1 MIQTIE
7 MDLTMRQQ
15 TQADR
20 PGRALP
26 LPVVR
31 ALRKLGHDI
40 RDARRRRRIPVAIA
54 AQRASISK
62 TTWLKVEKGDPGVL
76 TGTYVTV
83 LFVLG
88 LVERVGQLADPGSDS
103 VGLRLEEEQL
113 PQRIRNKR
121 LQPAGAH

>member
-1 MIQTIE
+1 
-7 MDLTMRQQ
+7 MRQQ
-15 TQADR
+15 TETNR
-20 PGRALP
+20 SGRALP

-88 LVERVGQLADPGSDS
+88 FVERVGQLADPGSDS
-103 VGLRLEEEQL
+103 VGLRLVEEQL

-121 LQPAGAH
+121 LRPAGVH

>member
-1 MIQTIE
+1 MGQTAKTS
-7 MDLTMRQQ
+7 L
-15 TQADR
+15 
-20 PGRALP
+20 PGGDLP

-31 ALRKLGHDI
+31 ALRKLGQDI

-54 AQRASISK
+54 AERASISK

-76 TGTYVTV
+76 VGTYVCV

-88 LVERVGQLADPGSDS
+88 LVDRVSALADPSTDN

-113 PQRIRNKR
+113 PQRIRQRKR
-121 LQPAGAH
+121 KSAGGE

>member
-1 MIQTIE
+1 
-7 MDLTMRQQ
+7 MDLTMNRSIPSNRSSG
-15 TQADR
+15 T
-20 PGRALP
+20 LP
-26 LPVVR
+26 LPVMR

-76 TGTYVTV
+76 AGTYVTA
-83 LFVLG
+83 LFILG
-88 LVERVGQLADPGSDS
+88 LADRIAQLADPGTDS
-103 VGLRLEEEQL
+103 VGLRLEEERL

-121 LQPAGAH
+121 TRPAGES

>member
-1 MIQTIE
+1 MNQHA
-7 MDLTMRQQ
+7 RNK
-15 TQADR
+15 R
-20 PGRALP
+20 PGRDLP

-76 TGTYVTV
+76 AGTYVTV
-83 LFVLG
+83 LFILG
-88 LVERVGQLADPGSDS
+88 LVERVEQLADPGSDS

-121 LQPAGAH
+121 PRPTVR

>member
-1 MIQTIE
+1 
-7 MDLTMRQQ
+7 MDLKMEHPSKT
-15 TQADR
+15 AR
-20 PGRALP
+20 PSLP

-54 AQRASISK
+54 AERASISK

-76 TGTYVTV
+76 AGTYVTV
-83 LFVLG
+83 LFILG
-88 LVERVGQLADPGSDS
+88 FVDRLAALADPASDN

-113 PQRIRNKR
+113 PQRIRQRKR
-121 LQPAGAH
+121 KSAGEE

>member
-1 MIQTIE
+1 
-7 MDLTMRQQ
+7 MDLKMKRSTPSN
-15 TQADR
+15 R
-20 PGRALP
+20 PGGTMP
-26 LPVVR
+26 LPAVR

-76 TGTYVTV
+76 AGTYVTV

-88 LVERVGQLADPGSDS
+88 LVDRVAQLADPVTDS

-121 LQPAGAH
+121 VRPAGSS

>member
-1 MIQTIE
+1 MTITVNGSAA
-7 MDLTMRQQ
+7 LNRS
-15 TQADR
+15 
-20 PGRALP
+20 GSSLP
-26 LPVVR
+26 LPVLR

-62 TTWLKVEKGDPGVL
+62 TTWLKVEKGNPGVL
-76 TGTYVTV
+76 AGTYVTA

-88 LVERVGQLADPGSDS
+88 LVDRVGQLADPGTDS

-113 PQRIRNKR
+113 PKRVRNR
-121 LQPAGAH
+121 RARPAGES

>member
-1 MIQTIE
+1 
-7 MDLTMRQQ
+7 MDLTMIRSS
-15 TQADR
+15 APNR

-26 LPVVR
+26 LPVLR

-76 TGTYVTV
+76 AGTYVTV

-88 LVERVGQLADPGSDS
+88 LVDRVGQLADPGTDT
-103 VGLRLEEEQL
+103 VGLQLEEEQL
-113 PQRIRNKR
+113 PQRVRNR
-121 LQPAGAH
+121 RARPAGGS

>member
-1 MIQTIE
+1 MKRST
-7 MDLTMRQQ
+7 LP
-15 TQADR
+15 DR
-20 PGRALP
+20 PGNTLP

-31 ALRKLGHDI
+31 ALRKLGQDI

-76 TGTYVTV
+76 AGTYVTV

-88 LVERVGQLADPGSDS
+88 LVDRVAQLADPGADT
-103 VGLRLEEEQL
+103 VGLRLEAEQL
-113 PQRIRNKR
+113 PQRIRNKSTG
-121 LQPAGAH
+121 PAGVS